1 MRMLAF
7 ARRNMREML
16 RDPLTLFF
24 GAAFPLM
31 ILLLLSLIQ
40 ANIPVPLFVP
50 ESLAP
55 GIAAFGQSFLALFA
69 ALLVSRDR
77 CSALML
83 RLRTSPMRGADF
95 ILGYALPL
103 APLALAQGLI
113 CLLTAV
119 PLGLDFGWGILRTLL
134 VLLPGALMNIGLGL
148 MCGSLFNERQVG
160 SICGALLTNVGAWLS
175 GTWFDLS
182 LMGGTFEKIARMLP
196 FANSVDAARAALSG
210 GNAIVPLL
218 VVCVYAVGFGV
229 LAVWIFTSRALES

>member
-7 ARRNMREML
+7 ARRNMREIL
-16 RDPLTLFF
+16 RDPITLFF
-24 GAAFPLM
+24 GAGFPL
-31 ILLLLSLIQ
+31 ILLFLLSLIQ

-55 GIAAFGQSFLALFA
+55 GIASFGQFFLALFA

-83 RLRTSPMRGADF
+83 RLRTSPMRGIDF

-103 APLALAQGLI
+103 VPLALVQGLL
-113 CLLTAV
+113 CLLAAV
-119 PLGLDFGWGILRTLL
+119 PLGLEPGWGIMRTLL

-148 MCGSLFNERQVG
+148 MFGSLFNERQVG

-182 LMGGTFEKIARMLP
+182 LMGNTFKKIAYMLP
-196 FANSVDAARAALSG
+196 FANSVDAARAALAG
-210 GNAIVPLL
+210 GNVWVPLA
-218 VVCVYAVGFGV
+218 VVSGYAVVFSL
-229 LAVWIFTSRALES
+229 LAVWIFVSRALES

>member
-1 MRMLAF
+1 MRMFAF
-7 ARRNMREML
+7 AQRNMREML

-24 GAAFPLM
+24 GAGFPLI

-40 ANIPVPLFVP
+40 ANIPVPLFTP

-77 CSALML
+77 CSALMM
-83 RLRTSPMRGADF
+83 RLRTSPMRGMDF

-103 APLALAQGLI
+103 VPLALAQGLI
-113 CLLTAV
+113 CLLAAV
-119 PLGLDFGWGILRTLL
+119 PLGLDFNWGILRTLL
-134 VLLPGALMNIGLGL
+134 ALMPGALMNIGLGL
-148 MCGSLFNERQVG
+148 LCGCLFNERQVG

-182 LMGGTFEKIARMLP
+182 LMGRTFEKIAHVLP
-196 FANSVDAARAALSG
+196 FANSVDAARAALAG
-210 GNAIVPLL
+210 GNVLVPLL
-218 VVCVYAVGFGV
+218 VVCAYAVGFAA